1 MTRRIFIKLV
11 FAVLFF
17 HTANTTAWSQRSD
30 TLYLNSKWQICEKPF
45 ASYYRFGR
53 IVIDTFWFYTGYIAD
68 HYLNDTLEMDGY
80 YSSLGEKN
88 GFFSFYYPDGK
99 PKASGEYINNK
110 MFGVWE
116 YYHRNGNLRLRIN
129 YTGDN
134 MNYTVLDFI
143 DSTGKVMT
151 KDSTGTFE
159 MVVQYNPRLVN
170 YRLEGE
176 FKNGKRTG
184 TWKYYAYI
192 PSKDAE
198 EMRLKEVY
206 ENGVLKKGSFYSI
219 YSGVLET
226 YKKPQNNITL
236 IEFQKLKTT
245 EYFAK
250 DPTSFRNWNNDQDL
264 ADFLINRQAPA
275 YDVEGSSFE
284 ESFTDVLKTLNTPQ
298 VLRYFKDPAKI
309 YNGEV
314 LINLSDSGDI
324 EEIEITGNL
333 SEKEKEYMLFFL
345 KKFKNIHEI
354 IVENVGIDAYHKIY
368 FYSLIFAE
376 FIPKRYLTHL
386 PEKQFLFALIPYDK
400 LKEAIKLKGKKEK
413 KNRSEN

>member
-11 FAVLFF
+11 FALLFF
-17 HTANTTAWSQRSD
+17 QTANTTAWSQRSD

-53 IVIDTFWFYTGYIAD
+53 IVIDTFWYYTGYIAD
-68 HYLNDTLEMDGY
+68 HYVNDTLEMDGY

-99 PKASGEYINNK
+99 LRASGEYINNK

-159 MVVQYNPRLVN
+159 MIVQYNPRRAN

-176 FKNGKRTG
+176 FKNGKREG

-198 EMRLKEVY
+198 EMKLKEVY
-206 ENGVLKKGSFYSI
+206 ENGILKKGSIYSI

-226 YKKPQNNITL
+226 YKKPQHNITL
-236 IEFQKLKTT
+236 IEFQKLKIT

-250 DPTSFRNWNNDQDL
+250 DPTSFRNWDNDQDL

-284 ESFTDVLKTLNTPQ
+284 ESFTDVLTTLNTPE
-298 VLRYFKDPAKI
+298 VLRYFRDPLKI
-309 YNGEV
+309 YKGEV

-324 EEIEITGNL
+324 EEIEISGNL
-333 SEKEKEYMLFFL
+333 SEKEKEYMLFFI

-376 FIPKRYLTHL
+376 FIPKRYLAAL
-386 PEKQFLFALIPYDK
+386 PEKQFLFALLPYDK

-413 KNRSEN
+413 KK